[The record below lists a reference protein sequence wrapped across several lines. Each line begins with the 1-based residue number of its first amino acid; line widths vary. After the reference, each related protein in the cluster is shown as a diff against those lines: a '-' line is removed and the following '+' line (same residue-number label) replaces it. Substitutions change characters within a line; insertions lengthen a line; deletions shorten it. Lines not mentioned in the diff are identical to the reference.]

1 MYIVILQ
8 PEGLALP
15 PPQIFIY
22 LLIWALGGGGVERT
36 GVQEGA
42 EGKAERESQAVSMS
56 PMQGSIQG
64 SWCKL
69 KPSVRN
75 STDWTT

>member
-15 PPQIFIY
+15 PPKNIY
-22 LLIWALGGGGVERT
+22 LLIWALGGHGVERT

-56 PMQGSIQG
+56 PMQGSIQ
-64 SWCKL
+64 S
-69 KPSVRN
+69 S
-75 STDWTT
+75 